1 MTDTY
6 FTISEPSEGIFKD
19 KGSKFYGFAFPFA
32 DETAL
37 KMKLD
42 EIKQLHPKARHH
54 CFAYR
59 IGTDDLNYRAFD
71 DGEPSGSAGKPIL
84 NVLQSHHL
92 RNVLVIVVRYFGGT
106 LLGVP
111 GLINAYKMATQ
122 EAITNA
128 QLIEKIITNK
138 YQLSFEMNYM
148 NEVMRLVKKFDL
160 TVLSQGYTD
169 QCQLEIAIRLSSEEE
184 VLKEISELRF
194 VEVER
199 V

>member
-19 KGSKFYGFAFPFA
+19 KGSKFYGFAFPFT

-122 EAITNA
+122 EAITTA

-160 TVLSQGYTD
+160 NVLSQGYTD
-169 QCQLEIAIRLSSEEE
+169 QCQLEIAIRLSLEEE

-194 VEVER
+194 VEVGR